1 MQTYQWH
8 RQKGQTSGSAHGIV
22 PVRRRSSCYWQSS
35 SLDWAPHLFGVAL
48 IAISLSAQPSGVSV
62 DQVHAG
68 GSLIALANIPV
79 RDRPPAGGALY
90 IVGQQT
96 GNLRPGEMITVSREQ
111 TVPALLGNQKWV
123 YFSRSADPFPSS
135 GLVLVGKIGTTS
147 NSFGTKR

>member
-1 MQTYQWH
+1 M
-8 RQKGQTSGSAHGIV
+8 
-22 PVRRRSSCYWQSS
+22 
-35 SLDWAPHLFGVAL
+35 
-48 IAISLSAQPSGVSV
+48 
-62 DQVHAG
+62 
-68 GSLIALANIPV
+68 IALANIPV